1 MGDKSLIS
9 VENVSFQYRNPDG
22 DAIQALSNVSIT
34 IRSGEWVAVLGA
46 NGSGKSTLAKHLNA
60 LLTPAEGRV
69 LVDGLD
75 TKDARQRYDIRRRVG
90 MVFQNPDNQ
99 LVATTVEEDVA
110 FGPENLGLPSEE
122 IRRRVDAA
130 LAVVGLQSLR
140 ERPPHDLSGG
150 QKQRVAIA
158 GALALQP
165 AYLVFDEA
173 TSMLDPQSRREVLQT
188 VRRLHK
194 ELAMTVITIT
204 HDMDEAAEAE
214 RLVVMSQGRVVF
226 DGLPESLFREESLL
240 EQAGL
245 EPPPSAEIARR
256 LRERGLTIPLEAVTM
271 EKLVNALCRL
281 QSDN

>member
-1 MGDKSLIS
+1 MIS
-9 VENVSFQYRNPDG
+9 IENVSFQYRNPDG
-22 DAIQALSNVSIT
+22 DAIQALSNVSLT
-34 IRSGEWVAVLGA
+34 IRPGEWVAVLGA

-60 LLTPAEGRV
+60 LLTPAGGRV
-69 LVDGLD
+69 RVNGLD
-75 TKDARQRYDIRRRVG
+75 TQDLRQCYDIRRQVG

-122 IRRRVDAA
+122 IRRRVDEA
-130 LAVVGLQSLR
+130 LDVVGLQSLR

-158 GALALQP
+158 GALALRP
-165 AYLVFDEA
+165 EYLVFDEA

-204 HDMDEAAEAE
+204 HDMEEAAEAE
-214 RLVVMSQGRVVF
+214 RVVVMAKGTVVF
-226 DGLPESLFREESLL
+226 DGIPEALFCEEGLL
-240 EQAGL
+240 EAAGL
-245 EPPPSAEIARR
+245 EPPPSVEIARR
-256 LRERGLTIPLEAVTM
+256 LRERGLNVPLDAVTM
-271 EKLVNALCRL
+271 EKLVNALCR
-281 QSDN
+281 